1 MQKQADPKSIISVTL
16 TLGTI
21 ATAVEI
27 QLPKCG
33 NFRTTF
39 NRMFHEHRPSTKQ
52 ATLMIMFSRYIA
64 MIIALVVAGKLT
76 AHQYHC

>member
-1 MQKQADPKSIISVTL
+1 MQKQADPKSIISVTS

-21 ATAVEI
+21 ATAVEM

-33 NFRTTF
+33 NFGITF
-39 NRMFHEHRPSTKQ
+39 NRMLHKHRPSTKQ
-52 ATLMIMFSRYIA
+52 ARLMIMLSRYIA
-64 MIIALVVAGKLT
+64 MIIALVVAEKLT